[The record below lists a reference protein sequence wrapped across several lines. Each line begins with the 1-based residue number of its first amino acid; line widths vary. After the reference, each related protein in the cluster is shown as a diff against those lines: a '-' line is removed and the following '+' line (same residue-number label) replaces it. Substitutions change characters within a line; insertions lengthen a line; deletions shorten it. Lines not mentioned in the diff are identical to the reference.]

1 MKKLWRFIKVF
12 ITLIVLSLFILYFVN
27 NKEDL
32 NFLLSVKWYYLLLI
46 AVFWFFII
54 FLNGIFI
61 KVILKS
67 FKKIISVSESLYVSL
82 ISTVG
87 NYFLP
92 ARGGAVIRSV
102 YLKKNYDFPY
112 SFFIST
118 LYGYYIL
125 VFLINSFVALVVL
138 TINYFVHGQLSIALY
153 IFFGLL
159 FLTMLVLSLVK
170 VPTKRLKKI
179 EREWLR
185 KVLSFFVNIF
195 NGWNIIVRNKKL
207 LTYLIFLSLGNF
219 LSSVLLFGVE
229 FLIVGLDINILNLL
243 IYTCLSGV
251 SLLISITPGS
261 LGIREAVFLISSQSI
276 GLDQDQILQL
286 AVVDRGSLFVLL
298 FILMII
304 FIVFIRKFNLTDI
317 FVKNEKV

>member
-1 MKKLWRFIKVF
+1 MKKFWKYIKIF
-12 ITLIVLSLFILYFVN
+12 ITLIVLALFILYFVN
-27 NKEDL
+27 NKEDF
-32 NFLLSVKWYYLLLI
+32 NFLLSIKWYYLLLI
-46 AVFWFFII
+46 AVFWFSII
-54 FLNGIFI
+54 FLNGVFI

-67 FKKIISVSESLYVSL
+67 FKKTISILESLYVSI

-102 YLKKNYDFPY
+102 YLKKNYNFPY

-125 VFLINSFVALVVL
+125 VFLINSFVALIVL
-138 TINYFVHGQLSIALY
+138 TINYFVHGQLSIPLY
-153 IFFGLL
+153 IFFSLL

-170 VPTKRLKKI
+170 LPAQKLKKTKK
-179 EREWLR
+179 EWLR
-185 KVLSFFVNIF
+185 KVLSFLVNIF
-195 NGWNIIVRNKKL
+195 NGWNIIVQNKRL
-207 LTYLIFLSLGNF
+207 LTYLILLSLGNF
-219 LSSVLLFGVE
+219 LSSFLLFAVE

-243 IYTCLSGV
+243 MYTCLSGV

-298 FILMII
+298 FILMIL
-304 FIVFIRKFNLTDI
+304 FTLFIRKFNLTDI

>member
-1 MKKLWRFIKVF
+1 
-12 ITLIVLSLFILYFVN
+12 
-27 NKEDL
+27 
-32 NFLLSVKWYYLLLI
+32 
-46 AVFWFFII
+46 
-54 FLNGIFI
+54 
-61 KVILKS
+61 
-67 FKKIISVSESLYVSL
+67 
-82 ISTVG
+82 
-87 NYFLP
+87 
-92 ARGGAVIRSV
+92 
-102 YLKKNYDFPY
+102 
-112 SFFIST
+112 
-118 LYGYYIL
+118 
-125 VFLINSFVALVVL
+125 
-138 TINYFVHGQLSIALY
+138 
-153 IFFGLL
+153 
-159 FLTMLVLSLVK
+159 MLVLSLVK